1 MENKV
6 YVIQMSDSSSV
17 QVFDTLSDAI
27 SGLNVLASLD
37 EEIYREEFV
46 DTDEATCQ
54 QVYTVICKRPVGYG
68 ISDII
73 VYKIR
78 EAWRQ
83 KLTL

>member
-46 DTDEATCQ
+46 DTDEGTCQ
-54 QVYTVICKRPVGYG
+54 QVYTVICKRPVSYG